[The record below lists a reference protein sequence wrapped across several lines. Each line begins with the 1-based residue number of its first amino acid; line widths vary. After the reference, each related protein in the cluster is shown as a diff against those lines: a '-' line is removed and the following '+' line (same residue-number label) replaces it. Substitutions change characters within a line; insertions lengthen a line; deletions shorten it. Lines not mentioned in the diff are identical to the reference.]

1 MWWRPERFGAW
12 VRFDD
17 GSIVGVDH
25 ELRGRLGLDPE
36 QHPAEVTLPLEAHVA
51 VTQRCD
57 AGCASCYQ
65 GATPT
70 GAEPPLEKLRAT
82 LRSVAALR
90 VSTVAFGGG
99 EPTMRSDLGEV
110 ARTARDLGLVPVTT
124 TNGRRIDASR
134 ARELRAFAQIN
145 VSHDG
150 VAGAYG
156 RIRGHDGAIA
166 AERAIS
172 ELSAAGIHVGVN
184 VVLAADALEQV
195 EATVDRVMRL
205 GAEEVQLLR
214 FKPSGRAAQNYGGNA
229 LGPGRSSEL
238 FSLVRRLS
246 GIPGLSVRVDCAL
259 VPLLSEGLATMPDA
273 AQALSRLGVFGC
285 EAGRHLVG
293 VAIDGSLM
301 PCSCWGASG
310 ADCGGWVCDPELQ
323 SMRAWH
329 EALGAPCD
337 ECPVRDAC
345 RGGCQVVSRF
355 VLGRKGPDPECPRV
369 RMHAVADLSARA
381 G

>member
-12 VRFDD
+12 VRVDD
-17 GSIVGVDH
+17 GSLVAVDH
-25 ELRGRLGLDPE
+25 ELRDRLGLDPGE
-36 QHPAEVTLPLEAHVA
+36 HPAEVTLPLEAHVA

-65 GATPT
+65 DASPA
-70 GAEPPLEKLRAT
+70 GAEPSLEQLRAT
-82 LRSVAALR
+82 LRTVAALR

-99 EPTMRSDLGEV
+99 EPTMRSDLAEIACA
-110 ARTARDLGLVPVTT
+110 ARELGLVPVTT
-124 TNGRRIDASR
+124 TNGRHVDAPR

-150 VAGAYG
+150 VAGAYS
-156 RIRGHDGAIA
+156 RIRGHDGATG

-172 ELSAAGIHVGVN
+172 ELAGAGVHVGVN
-184 VVLAADALEQV
+184 MVLAAGVIEHV
-195 EATVDRVMRL
+195 EATVHRVMRL

-214 FKPSGRAAQNYGGNA
+214 FKPSGRGAHNHRQHA
-229 LGPGRSSEL
+229 LGPAQSSEL
-238 FSLVRRLS
+238 FALVRRLS
-246 GIPGLSVRVDCAL
+246 KIPGLSVRVDCAL
-259 VPLLSEGLATMPDA
+259 VPLLSEGLASMPDA

-293 VAIDGSLM
+293 VAIDGTLTA
-301 PCSCWGASG
+301 CSCWGVSDAG
-310 ADCGGWVCDPELQ
+310 CGDWACDPEIQ
-323 SMRAWH
+323 AMRAWH
-329 EALGAPCD
+329 EALPAPCD
-337 ECPVRDAC
+337 GCPVRGAC

-355 VLGRKGPDPECPRV
+355 VLGRRGPDPECPKV